1 MNTELTAISPATIH
15 VNDLLDTVSQMGA
28 ILSQHVDEEE
38 NNRRLSRTVLNALRE
53 AGLLRLFTPK
63 SLGGFETDPITAAK
77 VVEAVAKH
85 NTAAG
90 WCLMVANTSAWW
102 CNRLPANGVEE
113 IYKNGPDVFIAGA
126 FHPPMKAT
134 PADGGYRIT
143 GRSPLTSNVHEA
155 DWVFV
160 TAFVM
165 EQGQMKLNNGIP
177 EVIGV
182 FMKSG
187 DCRIID
193 TWQTLGMK
201 ATDSNDVAVDD
212 VFVPNHLH
220 YPLMPEFQA
229 SSYYKGKLYKFPAIG
244 ASIASLIA
252 PIALA
257 VARNAI
263 EELKLQA
270 EKKVPMGSVVSIREK
285 GSVQK
290 KLGLAEAFVQSSRA
304 YLHQEIAAC
313 WDKILN
319 GEKISM
325 EERARILLAVTH
337 TNQTCVQAVDLMYS
351 AAGSS
356 GIYTRNRLAHYF
368 TDAQVIRHHGFS
380 NEGRYETAAQ
390 IYLGLQPDLPVV
402 AF

>member
-1 MNTELTAISPATIH
+1 MNTELTAIAPATIH
-15 VNDLLDTVSQMGA
+15 VNDLLDTVSQMGP
-28 ILSQHVDEEE
+28 ILSQHLDEQEHD
-38 NNRRLSRTVLNALRE
+38 RRISRTVLNTLRE

-63 SLGGFETDPITAAK
+63 SLGGFETDPITAAE
-77 VVEAVAKH
+77 VVEAVARH

-102 CNRLPANGVEE
+102 CNRLPAKGVEE
-113 IYKNGPDVFIAGA
+113 LYKNGPDVFIAGA

-134 PADGGYRIT
+134 PVDGGYLIN

-155 DWVFV
+155 DWIFV

-177 EVIGV
+177 EIIGV

-187 DCRIID
+187 ECRIID

-201 ATDSNDVAVDD
+201 ATDSNDVAADD
-212 VFVPNHLH
+212 VFVPNHLL
-220 YPLMPEFQA
+220 YPLMPEFHA

-252 PIALA
+252 PVALA

-270 EKKVPMGSVVSIREK
+270 DKKVPMGSAVSIRER
-285 GSVQK
+285 GTVQK

-313 WDKILN
+313 WDKTLN
-319 GEKISM
+319 GEKVSM
-325 EERARILLAVTH
+325 EQRARILLAVTH
-337 TNQTCVQAVDLMYS
+337 TNQTCVQA
-351 AAGSS
+351 
-356 GIYTRNRLAHYF
+356 
-368 TDAQVIRHHGFS
+368 
-380 NEGRYETAAQ
+380 
-390 IYLGLQPDLPVV
+390 
-402 AF
+402 